1 MKKIILTGGGTAG
14 HVSPNLALLPHLLEK
29 GYEVHYIG
37 TKDGIEREMMTLPGV
52 TYHVIHAGKLRRYF
66 DVKNFSDPLNVL
78 LGAGESLGIMRK
90 IKPDALF
97 SKGGFVSV
105 PVVWAASRC
114 AVPIL
119 CHESD
124 ITPGL
129 ANRICARYAQKV
141 CTTFKECADALGS
154 KGVWTGTPLRA
165 SLFQGSRD
173 KGLSM
178 AGFAGAKPVLL
189 VMGGSQGAR
198 AINMALR
205 EALPQLTKGYD
216 IMHLCGKGHM
226 DETLEG
232 TKGYWQAE
240 FLSGALPDVL
250 AAADMVLS
258 RAGANALSEF
268 EALHIPMLLIPL
280 PLSASRGDQIQNAE
294 SVVKRGIAAIL
305 YQEDLLVDSLK
316 AAIDALEEERP
327 HMLARLREI
336 SPTQG
341 TMNVLREMEN
351 MQK

>member
-29 GYEVHYIG
+29 GYEVHYLG
-37 TKDGIEREMMTLPGV
+37 TKDGIERDMMTQPGV
-52 TYHVIHAGKLRRYF
+52 AYHAIHAGKLRRYF
-66 DVKNFSDPLNVL
+66 DLKNFSDPLNVL
-78 LGAGESLGIMRK
+78 LGAGESLSLIRK
-90 IKPDALF
+90 IKPDVLF

-114 AVPIL
+114 GVPVL

-165 SLFQGSRD
+165 SLFRGTRE
-173 KGLSM
+173 KGL
-178 AGFAGAKPVLL
+178 ALTGFSGKKPVLL

-198 AINMALR
+198 AVNMALR
-205 EALPQLTKGYD
+205 EALHPLTKRYD
-216 IMHLCGKGHM
+216 IIHLCGKGHR
-226 DETLEG
+226 DEALED
-232 TKGYWQAE
+232 TSGYWQAE
-240 FLSGALPDVL
+240 FLSDTLPDVL

-268 EALHIPMLLIPL
+268 GALHKPMLLIPL
-280 PLSASRGDQIQNAE
+280 PLSSSRGDQIQNAE
-294 SVVKRGIAAIL
+294 SFCVRGIAAVL
-305 YQEDLLVDSLK
+305 YQEDLTADSLI
-316 AAIDALEEERP
+316 AAVDALDEQRAD
-327 HMLARLREI
+327 MLARLREI
-336 SPTQG
+336 SPSQG
-341 TMNVLREMEN
+341 TMNVLKEIESI
-351 MQK
+351 QK